1 MEIDDDE
8 NYSPRSLSKGKRRDE
23 SDSDDENFFDEELY
37 KRALDAAKV
46 E

>member
-1 MEIDDDE
+1 MDEEEE

-23 SDSDDENFFDEELY
+23 SDSDDVNIFDEELY
-37 KRALDAAKV
+37 KRALEAAKV